1 MATHQL
7 RLVAFLVVASTID
20 GKPIFSIADI
30 IEPLP
35 GNNYNIRKLLRS
47 ARLTAGHRGYVMV
60 GRANL
65 EWEDYDA
72 SARRINGLSFVPHQ
86 RNWRKAA

>member
-1 MATHQL
+1 MATQL
-7 RLVAFLVVASTID
+7 RLVAFVVVASTID
-20 GKPIFSIADI
+20 GSPVFSVADI

-35 GNNYNIRKLLRS
+35 GNNYNTRKLLRG
-47 ARLTAGHRGYVMV
+47 ARLTAGERGHVMV

-65 EWEDYDA
+65 EWDDYSA
-72 SARRINGLSFVPHQ
+72 SARRIDGLSFVPHP